1 MACNPVVGATI
12 DDVARLAGVSISTVS
27 RVINNPG
34 LVNEHTRKRVSR
46 VIERTG
52 FKPNIFA
59 RGLMRSRTG
68 SVGILV
74 SYITNPYMTAIVDAV
89 ESTLSRNDVFIYLCN
104 CNDDRKLERA
114 YADELVR
121 RKVDALLVIET
132 PSFNGAEDFLA
143 DLGASCPIVLVN
155 EHVRTGG
162 PYHVVRCEQEPGVR
176 EALRHLLSRGRFP
189 IALFTGSETQ
199 YSFAL
204 KERLFQEFRLRNRLS
219 EAETPVFRLGD
230 TNVEQIVTTSAEL
243 MARLGRQKS
252 RPRAVL
258 AGNDMIGVGVLQGAL
273 AAGLRV
279 PQDLAIIGVDNTL
292 LSRISSPQL
301 STVDLR
307 TEDVGRSAAELYL
320 RLRSGRVDPA
330 TPVRESVSSFLVLR
344 GTT

>member
-1 MACNPVVGATI
+1 VGATI

-34 LVNEHTRKRVSR
+34 LVNERTRRRVAR

-68 SVGILV
+68 AVGILV

-104 CNDDRKLERA
+104 CNDDRKLEHA
-114 YADELVR
+114 YANELLR
-121 RKVDALLVIET
+121 RKVDALVVIET

-143 DLGASCPIVLVN
+143 DLGATCPVVLVN
-155 EHVRTGG
+155 EHVRMNG
-162 PYHVVRCEQEPGVR
+162 PHHVVRCEQEPGVR
-176 EALRHLLSRGRFP
+176 EALRHLLSRGQFP
-189 IALFTGSETQ
+189 IALFTGSESQ

-204 KERLFQEFRLRNRLS
+204 KERLFQEFRLENRLS
-219 EAETPVFRLGD
+219 EAETLVFRLGD
-230 TNVEQIVTTSAEL
+230 TNVEQIVTTSAQL
-243 MARLGRQKS
+243 MARLCRQKS

-273 AAGLRV
+273 AAGLRIPEDV
-279 PQDLAIIGVDNTL
+279 AIIGVDNTL

-320 RLRSGRVDPA
+320 RLRGGRGDPI
-330 TPVRESVSSFLVLR
+330 TPVRETVSSFLVLR